1 MDKQEKAS
9 KKLWIL
15 SQTLSKLLEHDKSI
29 KAKPKPIEIEDK
41 LKCVREIVKDN
52 FANDKLIQ
60 MALDT
65 LSKDAIQNGVYS
77 EEDLIRRFYNLETI
91 CNRVALIDNNY
102 TNIFGYLKSYAYSFI
117 RPFLQYDI
125 DFSMNPIKL
134 KRISQDELD
143 GKLEVNPSE
152 WDIYDIL
159 QRIKLCIEQRNL
171 EMALRYANLLNGEAG
186 KLARD
191 WIKDTREHL
200 EVKQVFDLI
209 QTKIASINLYQLS
222 FTV

>member
-15 SQTLSKLLEHDKSI
+15 SQALSKLLEHDKSMNS
-29 KAKPKPIEIEDK
+29 KPKPIAIEDK
-41 LKCVREIVKDN
+41 VKCVREIVKDN
-52 FANDKLIQ
+52 FANEKLIQ
-60 MALDT
+60 IALET
-65 LSKDAIQNGVYS
+65 LSKDAIQNGVNS
-77 EEDLIRRFYNLETI
+77 EEDLIRRFHNLEKM
-91 CNRVALIDNNY
+91 CRRVALIDNNY

-117 RPFLQYDI
+117 RPLLQYDI
-125 DFSMNPIKL
+125 NFSMNPIQERKV
-134 KRISQDELD
+134 SPEELE

-159 QRIKLCIEQRNL
+159 QRINLCIEQRNL
-171 EMALRYANLLNGEAG
+171 EQALRYANLLSGEAG
-186 KLARD
+186 KIARD

-200 EVKQVFDLI
+200 EVKQVFDLV